1 MEYNCKKCNKKYASY
16 KSLWFHNFKY
26 HKIEVNTEILL
37 HHTKIPK
44 NPIKHKCKNCNI
56 IFSRKDSLTRH
67 NKTNK
72 CIKIT
77 LENNNKI
84 EVLEKKMAEYKA
96 ETERLKSKKINP
108 NKDIEEEL
116 KNIKNDSKKLNNQLI
131 NIIIDKNKTIEKL
144 KETTNNIISDNESE
158 QLIKED
164 ICEIPTLT
172 INNIIIISRI
182 EDNYINATQLCQAG
196 NKKFNDWLSLDSS
209 KDLILAL
216 ETKEGIPALD
226 LVEINKGGKH
236 NGSWIHPDLAIQI
249 AQWISPIFA
258 LQVSH
263 WMRTLFNKGKIEIDI
278 KMMKDKDSELK
289 IKTQKIKLLEN
300 ICIKKQH
307 RINYPEDNV
316 IYMVTTE
323 DNKNKRIY
331 IIGKAK
337 RLKSRLSS
345 YNKTTEHEVIYY
357 KGCNS
362 EEEMNIIEMIVL
374 MKLNIYKEK
383 ANRDR
388 FILPIEKNISF
399 FIDIIDDSINMFN
412 KKSKELIV

>member
-1 MEYNCKKCNKKYASY
+1 
-16 KSLWFHNFKY
+16 
-26 HKIEVNTEILL
+26 
-37 HHTKIPK
+37 
-44 NPIKHKCKNCNI
+44 
-56 IFSRKDSLTRH
+56 
-67 NKTNK
+67 
-72 CIKIT
+72 
-77 LENNNKI
+77 
-84 EVLEKKMAEYKA
+84 MAEYKA

-164 ICEIPTLT
+164 ISEIPTLT